1 MAVRSYSLAYCRLTD
16 ERVGPFDWISD
27 LIYKFKIV
35 HVRGAF
41 PRSIGL
47 FSPNSSEQW
56 TLQNPLSVEHYRERQ
71 SEFGLF
77 NRLGVKNST
86 GKLYLSSIK
95 WKLLFHSPQFC
106 LTKICG
112 WVSII

>member
-1 MAVRSYSLAYCRLTD
+1 MAVRSYSLAYCRLTV

-56 TLQNPLSVEHYRERQ
+56 TL
-71 SEFGLF
+71 
-77 NRLGVKNST
+77 KNQLPVRTIENGTLNWACFT
-86 GKLYLSSIK
+86 GY
-95 WKLLFHSPQFC
+95 
-106 LTKICG
+106 G
-112 WVSII
+112 